1 MHLNN
6 NNINILLCKIKI
18 ILIIRILIY
27 PLKKRIMSNIN
38 FLLIENIIKMILDY
52 ILKIFQRVLFI
63 FYNGK
68 NLWKYNYL
76 LTKKIN
82 KDKNNNSYWIK

>member
-1 MHLNN
+1 
-6 NNINILLCKIKI
+6 
-18 ILIIRILIY
+18 
-27 PLKKRIMSNIN
+27 MSNIN
-38 FLLIENIIKMILDY
+38 FLLIEHIIKMILDY

-63 FYNGK
+63 FYNRK

>member
-1 MHLNN
+1 LD
-6 NNINILLCKIKI
+6 IDIIFYGKI
-18 ILIIRILIY
+18 
-27 PLKKRIMSNIN
+27 
-38 FLLIENIIKMILDY
+38 ILDY
-52 ILKIFQRVLFI
+52 IIKIFQRVLFI

>member
-1 MHLNN
+1 
-6 NNINILLCKIKI
+6 
-18 ILIIRILIY
+18 
-27 PLKKRIMSNIN
+27 MSNIN

-68 NLWKYNYL
+68 NL
-76 LTKKIN
+76 
-82 KDKNNNSYWIK
+82 

>member
-1 MHLNN
+1 LHLNN

-63 FYNGK
+63 FYNRK